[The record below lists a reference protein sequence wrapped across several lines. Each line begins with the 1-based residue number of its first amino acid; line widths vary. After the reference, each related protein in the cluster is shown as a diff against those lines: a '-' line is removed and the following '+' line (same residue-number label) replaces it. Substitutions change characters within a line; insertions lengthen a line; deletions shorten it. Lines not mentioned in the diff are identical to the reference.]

1 VKNGHVTLAGVVN
14 SNVERALARSLAT
27 GFGAFDV
34 SNDLKTD
41 DEMKGDL
48 EKI

>member
-1 VKNGHVTLAGVVN
+1 V
-14 SNVERALARSLAT
+14 

-34 SNDLKTD
+34 KNALKTD
-41 DEMKGDL
+41 DEMKGEL